1 MINAKCHKK
10 DCKGSWHS
18 LSREC
23 SPPLLA
29 TGSPRHLEDR
39 FTFTAIIVPVPGENR
54 WSQTASIFAECSP
67 FQVSDQA
74 CSGQQSGVRVR
85 GESNDGPVLAEEFKP
100 TPRNLRSLLPRN
112 DKKD

>member
-39 FTFTAIIVPVPGENR
+39 FTFTAIIVPVPGEKRRN
-54 WSQTASIFAECSP
+54 QTTSPFAELSP
-67 FQVSDQA
+67 FKSAIRHALDSRA
-74 CSGQQSGVRVR
+74 R
-85 GESNDGPVLAEEFKP
+85 LEFEVNR
-100 TPRNLRSLLPRN
+100 TMGLY
-112 DKKD
+112 